1 MKRFL
6 LMLPLILML
15 TSVSAGAH
23 DKVEDPRLCQQCGM
37 DRTVFAHSRMFI
49 FYADGTQVGTCS
61 LNCTVNELKEH
72 KEKKPKSLLVADYF
86 SKKLIDARRATW
98 VIGGSKKGVMTAT
111 PKWAFAGRDDAL
123 RFIAANGGRL
133 ASFDEALN
141 LAEKE

>member
-86 SKKLIDARRATW
+86 QK
-98 VIGGSKKGVMTAT
+98 
-111 PKWAFAGRDDAL
+111 
-123 RFIAANGGRL
+123 N
-133 ASFDEALN
+133 
-141 LAEKE
+141 